1 MRYLTILSLAL
12 ALFAPANGLC
22 QYTRGRTVLYN
33 SRAKTLAPK
42 SKAEKEPA
50 KKEYEKPEKRVLI
63 VYYSWDEN
71 TKHAAEMI
79 AKGVLPSEHFQ
90 IKVTGRRIKLKD
102 DYNTNNFDVCL
113 AQAKE
118 QITKKVKPAIIN
130 VPDDVS
136 GYDII
141 FLGSPNWWNT
151 VAPPVLTFTET
162 MKEYKGPVAPFI
174 TRGNSGLGNCEED
187 IKKALPKAKVLHA
200 GLFSGKRLA
209 DRDDITEQAVKEW
222 AKEIIDQ
229 QLK

>member
-22 QYTRGRTVLYN
+22 QYTRGKTVLYN

-71 TKHAAEMI
+71 TKRAADII
-79 AKGVLPSEHFQ
+79 AKSIGNERFQ
-90 IKVTGRRIKLKD
+90 IKVHSYRIKLKD
-102 DYNTNNFDVCL
+102 DYNTNSFDICIE
-113 AQAKE
+113 QAKE
-118 QITKKVKPAIIN
+118 QIIKKVKPKICN

-141 FLGSPNWWNT
+141 FLGSPNWWDT
-151 VAPPVLTFTET
+151 IAPPVLTFTET

-174 TRGNSGLGNCEED
+174 TRGSSGLGNCEED
-187 IKKALPKAKVLHA
+187 IKKTLPKAKVLHA

-209 DRDDITEQAVKEW
+209 DRDEITEQAVKEW
-222 AKEIIDQ
+222 AKEI
-229 QLK
+229 LKLYLK